1 MGRYEIR
8 LSGAGGQGLILAGFI
23 LAEAVVRFTD
33 QEVIQTQ
40 SYGPEARGGASK
52 AEVIISDEEI
62 DYPQVTKPDFLLALT
77 QEAYNK
83 YNRDLKEYG
92 TMIVDE
98 RVDAAFRGGPT
109 YVVPIQ
115 RKTQERLGTRL
126 VVNVVSLAL
135 FNHLHEVV
143 PVDKL
148 QEAVLERVPRG
159 TEDLNKKALELG
171 QELAQELNTYKVF
184 REEEEVEDE

>member
-1 MGRYEIR
+1 MARYEIR
-8 LSGAGGQGLILAGFI
+8 LSGAGGQGLILAGII
-23 LAEAVVRFTD
+23 LAEAVVKFTD
-33 QEVIQTQ
+33 KEVIQTQ

-62 DYPQVTKPDFLLALT
+62 DYPQVNKPDFLLALT

-92 TMIVDE
+92 IMVVDE
-98 RVDAAFRGGPT
+98 RVDIAMRGGPT

-115 RKTQERLGTRL
+115 KLTQEKLGTRM

-135 FNHLHEVV
+135 FNKLHEVV
-143 PVDKL
+143 ESEKL
-148 QEAVLERVPRG
+148 KEVVLARVPKG
-159 TEDLNKKALELG
+159 TEELNEKALALG
-171 QELAQELNTYKVF
+171 EELASNLNQYKIKTK
-184 REEEEVEDE
+184 EEEEEE

>member
-1 MGRYEIR
+1 MARYEIR
-8 LSGAGGQGLILAGFI
+8 LSGAGGQGLILAGII
-23 LAEAVVRFTD
+23 LSEAVVRFTD
-33 QEVIQTQ
+33 KEVVQTQ

-62 DYPQVTKPDFLLALT
+62 DYPQVNKPDFLLALT

-92 TMIVDE
+92 IMVVDE
-98 RVDAAFRGGPT
+98 RVDIATRGGPT

-115 RKTQERLGTRL
+115 KLTQEKLGTRM

-135 FNHLHEVV
+135 FNKLHEVV
-143 PVDKL
+143 KTDELK
-148 QEAVLERVPRG
+148 EAVLERVPRG
-159 TEDLNKKALELG
+159 TEDLNQKALELG
-171 QELAQELNTYKVF
+171 EELAENLNQYKIKSK
-184 REEEEVEDE
+184 EEEEE

>member
-1 MGRYEIR
+1 MARYEIR
-8 LSGAGGQGLILAGFI
+8 LSGAGGQGLILAGII
-23 LAEAVVRFTD
+23 LSEAVVRFTD
-33 QEVIQTQ
+33 KEVVQTQ

-62 DYPQVTKPDFLLALT
+62 DYPQVNKPDFLLALT

-92 TMIVDE
+92 IMVVDE
-98 RVDAAFRGGPT
+98 RVDIAMRGGPT

-115 RKTQERLGTRL
+115 KLTQEKLGTRM

-135 FNHLHEVV
+135 FNKLHEVV
-143 PVDKL
+143 ETEKL
-148 QEAVLERVPRG
+148 REVVLERVPRG
-159 TEDLNKKALELG
+159 TENLNKKALELG
-171 QELAQELNTYKVF
+171 EELAENLNQYKIKSK
-184 REEEEVEDE
+184 EEEEEE

>member
-1 MGRYEIR
+1 MARYEIR
-8 LSGAGGQGLILAGFI
+8 LSGAGGQGLILAGII
-23 LAEAVVRFTD
+23 LSEAVVRFTD
-33 QEVIQTQ
+33 KEVVQTQ

-62 DYPQVTKPDFLLALT
+62 DYPQVNKPDFLLALT

-92 TMIVDE
+92 IMVVDE
-98 RVDAAFRGGPT
+98 RVDIAMRGGPT

-115 RKTQERLGTRL
+115 KLTQEKLGTRM

-135 FNHLHEVV
+135 FNKLHEVV
-143 PVDKL
+143 ETEKL
-148 QEAVLERVPRG
+148 REVVLERVPRG

-171 QELAQELNTYKVF
+171 EELAENLNQYKIKSK
-184 REEEEVEDE
+184 EEEEEE